1 MSQVQQMQ
9 TKLQSSIELKLQ
21 KYQAIDKAMIQ
32 ELKDEIT
39 NLERKHSEL
48 EELSQSD
55 DHLRLLLVSQHT
67 HIHCYI
73 IEGKFKFTYK
83 IRRRAHQC

>member
-9 TKLQSSIELKLQ
+9 TKLKSNIEQKLKKSQ
-21 KYQAIDKAMIQ
+21 DVDEATIQ
-32 ELKDEIT
+32 ELNDEIT
-39 NLERKHSEL
+39 ALQRRHSEL

-67 HIHCYI
+67 Y
-73 IEGKFKFTYK
+73 KTQTFT
-83 IRRRAHQC
+83 ATL